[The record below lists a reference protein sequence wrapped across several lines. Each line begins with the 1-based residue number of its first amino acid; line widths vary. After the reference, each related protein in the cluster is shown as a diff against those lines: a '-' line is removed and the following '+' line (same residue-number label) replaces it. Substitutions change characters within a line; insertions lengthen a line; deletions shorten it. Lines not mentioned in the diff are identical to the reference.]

1 MLTDQ
6 VAKLENLLLI
16 KNREVKENI
25 EMSDIQGE
33 IEKYEDIETKAI

>member
-33 IEKYEDIETKAI
+33 IEKYEDIETEAI